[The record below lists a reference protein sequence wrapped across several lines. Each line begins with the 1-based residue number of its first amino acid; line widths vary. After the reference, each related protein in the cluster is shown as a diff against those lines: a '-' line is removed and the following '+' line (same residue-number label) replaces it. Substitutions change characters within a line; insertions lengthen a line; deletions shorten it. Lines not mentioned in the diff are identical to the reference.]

1 MVRYWTNF
9 AKYGEPSPVGVSEVP
24 TWYPV
29 TQDSKHYMELKA
41 EPEAGQDLLADRMY
55 FWEMMVWR
63 SRQAQ
68 VDRNKLYLRLAQ
80 FLVNNNIDV
89 VK

>member
-41 EPEAGQDLLADRMY
+41 EPEAGQDLLGDDGLEIKTGSGGQKQALPSPSS
-55 FWEMMVWR
+55 V
-63 SRQAQ
+63 SR
-68 VDRNKLYLRLAQ
+68 
-80 FLVNNNIDV
+80 
-89 VK
+89 